1 METFDF
7 EIPYQDRVPGKLHQ
21 IFPDRYEN
29 EGRRETSAEYTA
41 EVVQEPHNTDEPV
54 SYVLEEAA
62 GTLRA
67 QVDEV
72 ADQSVN
78 FDVNINYDRDNER
91 ELQEAVTAL
100 EGIDDI
106 RRAFPILHQSAEG
119 LVGESTLRDLE
130 RRGVNGEIRFS
141 RDTERHIEEDV
152 NEILRYNPG
161 SQTFEYIAEDREARA
176 REKVEQMNPVDFGE
190 DYSVYHVDKT
200 EQRMRTSEVE
210 EALEEI
216 GLEVA

>member
-29 EGRRETSAEYTA
+29 EKRRETSAEYTT
-41 EVVQEPHNTDEPV
+41 EVVQEPHNTDDPI
-54 SYVLEEAA
+54 SYILEEAT

-67 QVDEV
+67 QVDDV
-72 ADQSVN
+72 ADQSVS
-78 FDVNINYDRDNER
+78 FDVNVHYDGNHRSD
-91 ELQEAVTAL
+91 LQSAVSAL
-100 EGIDDI
+100 EGIDDVGHTL
-106 RRAFPILHQSAEG
+106 PILHQRAKG

-130 RRGVNGEIRFS
+130 RRGVNAQIRFS

-161 SQTFEYIAEDREARA
+161 SQTFEYTTEDREAK
-176 REKVEQMNPVDFGE
+176 EKVERMNPVDFGE
-190 DYSVYHVDKT
+190 DYSVHHVDEA
-200 EQRMRTSEVE
+200 EQRMRASEVE
-210 EALEEI
+210 EALEEMD
-216 GLEVA
+216 LELA